1 MSRYIHHIN
10 GDCRDNSPA
19 NLRLVGTDENARAL
33 SPADIRTLG
42 LLLQRRGIVAVMAAI
57 ADLAEMG
64 IGI

>member
-1 MSRYIHHIN
+1 MRAVDHIN

-19 NLRLVGTDENARAL
+19 NLRLVGTDENTRTL

-42 LLLQRRGIVAVMAAI
+42 LLLQQRGIVAVMAAI

-64 IGI
+64 VGI